1 MYTFLDQINSPDD
14 LKKFKPEQLIDV
26 AKDCRQFLIE
36 TMSKT
41 SGHFASSLGV
51 VELTVALHYVYNT
64 PNDQIVWD
72 VGHQAYIHKILTGR
86 KDDFKTLRKYNG
98 LSGFPKRDESKY
110 DTFGV
115 GHASTSISAGY
126 GMACAMEHLG
136 KKSQVVSVIGDGAL
150 TGGLAFEGL
159 NNAGT
164 AKKNFVV
171 VLNDN
176 DMSIDNNVGGLNKY
190 FNQIMTSRSYNKLKD
205 EVWNWANRNK
215 TFGNAIKTIGHKV
228 EEGIVGTL
236 TPGAIFEQ
244 FGFNYIGPVDGHDL
258 PTLVNLFEK
267 VKLMHG
273 PILVHLITK
282 KGKGYEFAEADAL
295 KYHAVSAPFNP
306 QIGVE
311 KPKPV
316 EKVPYTKI
324 FADAVERFVEK
335 DKSVVVI
342 TPAMISGSGLK
353 SFSKQYPKQLYDV
366 GIAEGHAVTFA
377 AGLATQNMKVIVAI
391 YSTFL
396 QRAYDNVIHD
406 VAIQKLNILFCIDR
420 AGVVGPDGPTHHGCY
435 DISYLRCI
443 PNLTIM
449 IPGHAQDVWDMMYT
463 GLYHHEGPAAL
474 RYPRDSVNL
483 ETSLT
488 TFNKLEIGKAEQL
501 QDGEDV
507 AILAIG
513 SMVEEIQ
520 KALPELERR
529 GVHPAV
535 YNMRFVKP
543 IDEALLTTLAAKF
556 KFIITLEEGSE
567 IGGFG
572 SACVEYLADHNLLG
586 HLHVK
591 RMGIPDRYIPHGTR
605 PELFVDMQLD
615 ANSLVERIEAFVHS
629 NVPEFLG

>member
-1 MYTFLDQINSPDD
+1 MSKFLDQIQSPSD
-14 LKKFKPEQLIDV
+14 LKKINKSDLVEV
-26 AKDCRQFLIE
+26 AKECREFLLE

-41 SGHFASSLGV
+41 SGHFASSMGV
-51 VELTVALHYVYNT
+51 VELTVALHYIYNT
-64 PNDQIVWD
+64 PEDQIVWD
-72 VGHQAYIHKILTGR
+72 VGHQAYIHKLLTGR
-86 KDDFKTLRKYNG
+86 RDDFKTLRKYKG
-98 LSGFPKRDESKY
+98 LSGFPKRDESEY

-136 KKSQVVSVIGDGAL
+136 KSNHVISVIGDGAL

-159 NNAGT
+159 NNAGAT
-164 AKKNFVV
+164 KKNFVV

-176 DMSIDNNVGGLNKY
+176 DMSIDDNVGGLNKY
-190 FNQIMTSRSYNKLKD
+190 FNQVMTSRSYNKLKD
-205 EVWNWANRNK
+205 EVWDWANRHK
-215 TFGNAIKTIGHKV
+215 TIGKAIKTIGHKV

-244 FGFNYIGPVDGHDL
+244 FGFTYIGPVDGHDL

-267 VKLMHG
+267 VKKMHG

-295 KYHAVSAPFNP
+295 KYHAVSAPFDP
-306 QIGVE
+306 EVGME
-311 KPKPV
+311 KPATK

-324 FADAVERFVEK
+324 FADAVEKFVEK
-335 DKSVVVI
+335 DKSVVAI

-353 SFSKQYPKQLYDV
+353 SFSKKYPKQLYDV

-377 AGLATQNMKVIVAI
+377 AGLATQGLKVISAI

-406 VAIQKLNILFCIDR
+406 VAIQNLNVLFCIDR

-443 PNLTIM
+443 PNMTIM
-449 IPGHAQDVWDMMYT
+449 VPAHAQDVWDMMYT
-463 GLYHHEGPAAL
+463 GLYHHEGPISL
-474 RYPRDSVNL
+474 RYPRDSV
-483 ETSLT
+483 TLT
-488 TFNKLEIGKAEQL
+488 EPLSKFNKLELGKAEAL
-501 QDGEDV
+501 RDGETL

-513 SMVEEIQ
+513 SMVEEIE
-520 KALPELERR
+520 KALPELEKR
-529 GVHPAV
+529 GLNPAI

-543 IDEALLTTLAAKF
+543 LDEELLRSLAEKF
-556 KFIITLEEGSE
+556 QYVITLEEGSE

-572 SACVEYLADHNLLG
+572 SACVEYFAEHNLLNN
-586 HLHVK
+586 LHVK
-591 RMGIPDRYIPHGTR
+591 RIGIPDRYVPHGTR
-605 PELFVDMQLD
+605 PELFVDMGLD
-615 ANSLVERIEAFVHS
+615 AASLVERIEAFVNS
-629 NVPEFLG
+629 NVPEYLG

>member
-1 MYTFLDQINSPDD
+1 MSKFLDQINSPAD
-14 LKKFKPEQLIDV
+14 LKKIDKSDLVEV
-26 AKDCRQFLIE
+26 AKECREFLVE

-64 PNDQIVWD
+64 PEDQIVWD

-86 KDDFKTLRKYNG
+86 KDDFKTLRKYKG
-98 LSGFPKRDESKY
+98 LSGFPKRDESNY

-136 KKSQVVSVIGDGAL
+136 KDSQVVSVIGDGAL

-159 NNAGT
+159 NNAGA

-190 FNQIMTSRSYNKLKD
+190 FTQIMSSRSYNKLKD
-205 EVWNWANRNK
+205 EVWDWANRHK
-215 TFGNAIKTIGHKV
+215 SIGKAIQAIGHKV
-228 EEGIVGTL
+228 EEGIVGTF

-244 FGFNYIGPVDGHDL
+244 FGFTYIGPVDGHDL
-258 PTLVNLFEK
+258 PTLINLFEK
-267 VKLMHG
+267 VKKMHG

-295 KYHAVSAPFNP
+295 KYHAVSVPFDP
-306 QIGVE
+306 EVGME
-311 KPKPV
+311 KPAS

-324 FADAVERFVEK
+324 FADAVEKFVEK
-335 DKSVVVI
+335 DKSVVAI

-353 SFSKQYPKQLYDV
+353 NFSKKYPEQLYDV

-377 AGLATQNMKVIVAI
+377 AGLATQNVKVISAI

-406 VAIQKLNILFCIDR
+406 VAIQNLHVLFCIDR

-435 DISYLRCI
+435 DISYLRCV
-443 PNLTIM
+443 PNMTIM
-449 IPGHAQDVWDMMYT
+449 VPGHAQDMWDMMYT
-463 GLYHHEGPAAL
+463 GLYHFNGPISL
-474 RYPRDSVNL
+474 RYPRDSVTL
-483 ETSLT
+483 SKPLT
-488 TFNKLEIGKAEQL
+488 EFNQLEIGKAEKL
-501 QDGEDV
+501 RDGESV

-513 SMVEEIQ
+513 SMVEEIE
-520 KALPELERR
+520 KAIPELEKR
-529 GVHPAV
+529 GIHPAV

-543 IDEALLTTLAAKF
+543 LDEELLRELAANF
-556 KFIITLEEGSE
+556 QFVVTLEEGSE
-567 IGGFG
+567 VGGFG
-572 SACVEYLADHNLLG
+572 SACVEFLMDENLHGNVQL
-586 HLHVK
+586 K
-591 RMGIPDRYIPHGTR
+591 RIGIPDRYVTHGTR
-605 PELFVDMQLD
+605 PELFKDMGID
-615 ANSLVERIEAFVHS
+615 AASLVERIEAFVTL
-629 NVPEFLG
+629 NVPEYLA